1 MKITQ
6 KRLKEIIIEEM
17 EKLSENPQM
26 TPATDFTAERDALQ
40 GQYGEMNPLALEF
53 QSGIQALLRN
63 VVNKIPREEIVAVLE
78 RVKSLF

>member
-6 KRLKEIIIEEM
+6 KRLKQIIIEEM
-17 EKLSENPQM
+17 EKLNEMPQM

-40 GQYGEMNPLALEF
+40 GQYDEMNPLALEF
-53 QSGIQALLRN
+53 QSTIQAALRN

>member
-17 EKLSENPQM
+17 QNLSEMPQM

-40 GQYGEMNPLALEF
+40 GQYDEMNPLALEF
-53 QSGIQALLRN
+53 QSAIQDALRM

>member
-17 EKLSENPQM
+17 QNLSEMPQM

-40 GQYGEMNPLALEF
+40 GQYDEMSPLALEF
-53 QSGIQALLRN
+53 QSAIQDALRM
-63 VVNKIPREEIVAVLE
+63 VANKIPREEIVAVLE

>member
-6 KRLKEIIIEEM
+6 KRLKQIIAEEM
-17 EKLSENPQM
+17 EKLSEMPQM

-40 GQYGEMNPLALEF
+40 GEYAAMSPMALEF

-63 VVNKIPREEIVAVLE
+63 VVNKIPREEIEAVLE

>member
-6 KRLKEIIIEEM
+6 KRIKEIIKEEM
-17 EKLSENPQM
+17 EKLNEMPQM

-53 QSGIQALLRN
+53 QSAIQAALRN

-78 RVKSLF
+78 RVKYLF